1 MMNTMRD
8 TLHLPPDWCHATCDV
23 ASASEFPVAGA
34 IAQERDDVEAV
45 FLLNIS
51 HASAMTPDTWLN

>member
-1 MMNTMRD
+1 MYG

-45 FLLNIS
+45 FFRTSRMHPFHHVS
-51 HASAMTPDTWLN
+51 HG